1 MKLDATAVRKL
12 QSYFHYKD
20 TQHKFSECGIA
31 LYDAAMWFIKLLRD
45 YDIADYTIDE
55 QTEKHCVHFDW
66 FDSNFII
73 EVSHKFIVI
82 WYSYTDDERIFCHND
97 SLFSIDEVDDTFM
110 RELSEYLRYR
120 KHKNEKYNQL

>member
-12 QSYFHYKD
+12 QSYFHCKN
-20 TQHKFSECGIA
+20 TQHKFTECGIA

-55 QTEKHCVHFDW
+55 QTEKHCVNFDW

-73 EVSHKFIVI
+73 EVSHEFIVI
-82 WYSYTDDERIFCHND
+82 WY
-97 SLFSIDEVDDTFM
+97 
-110 RELSEYLRYR
+110 
-120 KHKNEKYNQL
+120 